1 MAEDAPSPIE
11 IRQMVVGAIETNCYA
26 VICDGECMVIDPGAS
41 GKAIAERLSDVHVA
55 SIVATHGHGDHVSGV
70 AALKAAT
77 AAPFS
82 MAAPDVEMALHAGFG
97 QFDGV
102 PYDDDAPRPDVI
114 LSDGDEVHVGPAV
127 FRVISCPGHT
137 PGGITLVGEGLA
149 FVGDT
154 LFAGSAGRTDLEGG
168 DADALART
176 LSRLKS
182 ELPPSTTILPGHGP
196 STTMAAELEG
206 NPYLR

>member
-114 LSDGDEVHVGPAV
+114 L
-127 FRVISCPGHT
+127 RVISCPGHT

-182 ELPPSTTILPGHGP
+182 ELPPSTTILTGHGP